1 MSDYY
6 TAANVEAADVEF
18 NMVPFVLDSTN
29 HGYCFDVTL
38 VSDGLVEGTEIVTLR
53 LEQNPTFSGSFG
65 IRDVSAESVKIT
77 VRDED
82 CELLNFIWLLHKYR
96 YIM

>member
-1 MSDYY
+1 M
-6 TAANVEAADVEF
+6 
-18 NMVPFVLDSTN
+18 M
-29 HGYCFDVTL
+29 
-38 VSDGLVEGTEIVTLR
+38 
-53 LEQNPTFSGSFG
+53 FSGSFG
-65 IRDVSAESVKIT
+65 IRDISPESVKIT